1 MTKDYLAKYVFLESH
16 IKSIRRRLKYF
27 KEHPLMAEH
36 GVVTGSMN
44 QFPYTQCRFVVSG
57 VHVKSDEE
65 RKKVVSQLL
74 VDLKGHERLYE
85 DMKLDIESFIENLE
99 DIEEKT
105 ILRLKYIDRMTDSQI
120 AEQFNFDRSTIS
132 KKIDK
137 ILNRTYVSPKSH
149 C

>member
-1 MTKDYLAKYVFLESH
+1 M
-16 IKSIRRRLKYF
+16 
-27 KEHPLMAEH
+27 
-36 GVVTGSMN
+36 
-44 QFPYTQCRFVVSG
+44 SG